1 MIDNRFKRG
10 LQKFSTSNKS
20 VSQVKSYL
28 GKKADILGISLPK
41 YITNMKKVSQVKVEQ
56 FINRLLNQADKEIRK
71 SEIKKVQT
79 ETIQNKLKN
88 AIKVYNKKVND
99 ITKQLHQKYTKE
111 QVNFLNGKPLRVLG
125 EDITFDSSNGVFLEK
140 MDINNFEFN
149 SKEDMKN
156 FTKQL
161 NDTIKEMSFTKF
173 DNDLLDDNTVNGLT
187 EFYQN
192 RVTDFLSEFNELQHG
207 DDFADIGERYT
218 KLNKVQKNMFV
229 QGFNNNMRDD
239 YPVPSDEEGQEILE
253 RNYLNKLLGIMAT
266 VEGL

>member
-10 LQKFSTSNKS
+10 LQNFSTSNKS

-28 GKKADILGISLPK
+28 GKKADTLGIQLPK
-41 YITNMKKVSQVKVEQ
+41 YITSMKNISVNKVNR
-56 FINRLLNQADKEIRK
+56 FINTLLNKADKEIRK
-71 SEIKKVQT
+71 TEIEK
-79 ETIQNKLKN
+79 IQKEASVNRLKN
-88 AIKVYNKKVND
+88 AIKVYNKKVD
-99 ITKQLHQKYTKE
+99 KITDMMNKTYSKE
-111 QVNFLNGKPLRVLG
+111 QVDFLTGKPIRVLG
-125 EDITFDSSNGVFLEK
+125 EEIMFDSSNGVFLEK
-140 MDINNFEFN
+140 MDYNNFEFN
-149 SKEDMKN
+149 SNEDIKN

-173 DNDLLDDNTVNGLT
+173 DKDLIDDNTVNGLT

-229 QGFNNNMRDD
+229 QAFKNNMRDD
-239 YPVPSDEEGQEILE
+239 YPIPKDEEGQELLE